1 MSKLVRGYLKTAVQE
16 GTGRKSQVPGY
27 LTGGKTG
34 TAEKI
39 DPRDGT
45 RWKGHYVVSFIGA
58 APIDDPKVVLYV
70 VVDEPNVAEQAD
82 STYPQVLFR
91 QIATELFPY
100 MGIYPTEAITDD
112 LLQYLGISRNET
124 VQNTVKSASFQCFDS
139 SGNLYNDAAINKKET
154 AKAAAKSTPRGS
166 FESYAR
172 QWLGAKYGYAMAT
185 KTKTDCSGYVMQVYK
200 GYYGISLDHSAS
212 KMYKDSRGK
221 SVSRGSLKEGDLVFF
236 GSLWKI
242 DHVGMYLSGDRFIHA
257 STSKGVMI
265 SPMHD
270 KYWSPKYQGARRFR

>member
-1 MSKLVRGYLKTAVQE
+1 MRSLSKFTGLVLVPLCMGLVCCSFPVRTGYDRNIGDYKPVPASETATAQAASKICETAAQE
-16 GTGRKSQVPGY
+16 PPTSQKSTSAVPDSA
-27 LTGGKTG
+27 KKPWNS
-34 TAEKI
+34 AEKA
-39 DPRDGT
+39 R
-45 RWKGHYVVSFIGA
+45 
-58 APIDDPKVVLYV
+58 
-70 VVDEPNVAEQAD
+70 
-82 STYPQVLFR
+82 
-91 QIATELFPY
+91 
-100 MGIYPTEAITDD
+100 
-112 LLQYLGISRNET
+112 
-124 VQNTVKSASFQCFDS
+124 
-139 SGNLYNDAAINKKET
+139 AAINKKET